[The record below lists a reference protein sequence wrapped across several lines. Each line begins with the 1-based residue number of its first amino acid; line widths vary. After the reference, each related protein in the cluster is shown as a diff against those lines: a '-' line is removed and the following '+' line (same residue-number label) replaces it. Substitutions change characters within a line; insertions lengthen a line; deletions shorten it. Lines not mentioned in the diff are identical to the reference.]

1 MGALV
6 MIIVLGS
13 LSVAICVLAVRLG
26 RRPDSSLQE
35 LLPLYRLFGLPQ
47 SGQPSDWP
55 GSQLRADRDEVRNI
69 ANYRTGSR
77 HRA

>member
-1 MGALV
+1 MGGLV
-6 MIIVLGS
+6 MVGVVAS
-13 LSVAICVLAVRLG
+13 LSVGICVLAVRFG

-47 SGQPSDWP
+47 SGRPSDWP
-55 GSQLRADRDEVRNI
+55 GSQLRANRDEVRNI

-77 HRA
+77 PRA

>member
-6 MIIVLGS
+6 MILVVGAG
-13 LSVAICVLAVRLG
+13 SVAVCVLAVRIG
-26 RRPDSSLQE
+26 RRPDPSLQG

-47 SGQPSDWP
+47 SGQPADWP
-55 GSQLRADRDEVRNI
+55 GSQLRANRDEVRNI
-69 ANYRTGSR
+69 ANYRIGSR

>member
-6 MIIVLGS
+6 MIIVVGAG
-13 LSVAICVLAVRLG
+13 SVAICVLAVRIG
-26 RRPDSSLQE
+26 RRPDPSLQE

-47 SGQPSDWP
+47 SGQPADWP
-55 GSQLRADRDEVRNI
+55 GSQLRANRDEVRNI
-69 ANYRTGSR
+69 ANYRIGSR